1 MQRAIL
7 GLVIGASWLSPTVDV
22 PTCKAAKRM
31 AETQPVIDSLPN
43 DFWKEEILGWEK
55 ESWARM
61 QIAMSRYAIG
71 ADGSDTPG
79 QKEDNW
85 WIKPTSDGE
94 KALCSAQKMRKSGG
108 FV

>member
-1 MQRAIL
+1 MQHAVL
-7 GLVIGASWLSPTVDV
+7 GLVIGASWLSSTSDV
-22 PTCKAAKRM
+22 PTCLAQKRM
-31 AETQPVIDSLPN
+31 QANQPYINSLPA

-55 ESWARM
+55 ESWARL

-79 QKEDNW
+79 QKEANW
-85 WIKPTSDGE
+85 WIKPTSDSE